1 MPRYK
6 KETLLAME
14 RAKHPE
20 DNRPSAKLIVRI
32 FIKII
37 IRRPMKI
44 C

>member
-20 DNRPSAKLIVRI
+20 NN
-32 FIKII
+32 II
-37 IRRPMKI
+37 NLEYKNNLNFVF
-44 C
+44 

>member
-20 DNRPSAKLIVRI
+20 DN
-32 FIKII
+32 II
-37 IRRPMKI
+37 NVEYNKGSII

>member
-20 DNRPSAKLIVRI
+20 DNIINVDY
-32 FIKII
+32 KITSTLFFKHFVF
-37 IRRPMKI
+37 P
-44 C
+44 

>member
-20 DNRPSAKLIVRI
+20 DNTPPAKTQSTTINLIQNYI
-32 FIKII
+32 YQLLN
-37 IRRPMKI
+37 
-44 C
+44 